1 MPVHRAVIFAGGVLS
16 DQFLNE
22 LAPDDYIIGA
32 DRGALFLVKNGVIP
46 DLAVGDFDSITPD
59 EFKLIQDNCE
69 RVISCDSVDKDLTD
83 SELALDLALEEQPE
97 EILLLGVTGTRI
109 DQTLACIQMMTR
121 PLQRQIRC
129 TAMDL
134 HNYITLTGSQAL
146 VQERGYQYV
155 SLLPITPEVTGITL
169 QGFKYPLEG
178 ATLKLGMSL
187 AVSNQLIAPTGTV
200 TIESGLLLI
209 IQSRD

>member
-1 MPVHRAVIFAGGVLS
+1 
-16 DQFLNE
+16 
-22 LAPDDYIIGA
+22 
-32 DRGALFLVKNGVIP
+32 
-46 DLAVGDFDSITPD
+46 
-59 EFKLIQDNCE
+59 
-69 RVISCDSVDKDLTD
+69 
-83 SELALDLALEEQPE
+83 
-97 EILLLGVTGTRI
+97 
-109 DQTLACIQMMTR
+109 
-121 PLQRQIRC
+121 
-129 TAMDL
+129 MDL